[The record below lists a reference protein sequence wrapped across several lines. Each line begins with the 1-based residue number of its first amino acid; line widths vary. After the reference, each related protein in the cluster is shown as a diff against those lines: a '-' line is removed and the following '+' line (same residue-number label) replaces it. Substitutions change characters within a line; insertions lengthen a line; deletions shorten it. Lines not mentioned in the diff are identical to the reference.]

1 MDDIFF
7 FQVLSVLD
15 SSYHNFNEAKKS
27 SVPHASEKRLYDH
40 SQVRP
45 TEYQEKISISLPY
58 IGISLINSY
67 PQVIELRT
75 FGFGTLLSP

>member
-1 MDDIFF
+1 MFSF

-15 SSYHNFNEAKKS
+15 SNYHSFNELKKS
-27 SVPHASEKRLYDH
+27 SAPNATKKKLYDH

-45 TEYQEKISISLPY
+45 AEYREKISISIPY

-67 PQVIELRT
+67 PQVIEQ
-75 FGFGTLLSP
+75 